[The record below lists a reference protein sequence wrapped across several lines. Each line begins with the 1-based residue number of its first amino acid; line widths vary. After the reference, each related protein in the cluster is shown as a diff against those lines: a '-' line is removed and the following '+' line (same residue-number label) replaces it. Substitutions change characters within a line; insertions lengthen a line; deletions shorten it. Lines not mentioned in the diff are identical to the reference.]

1 MATTSL
7 TNNFRLNILNG
18 VIDLGDDTIKMALYS
33 GQSHNQNTT
42 AYTTTG
48 EVSSSGT
55 NYTAKGNTL
64 SGASQDTDTTNH
76 VSFYDFSD
84 TSWTTASIT
93 ADSCLIYSDTVTSP
107 TADVSIYVGDFGG
120 SKSSSSG
127 TFSVVFPVAAYNTAI
142 IRIA

>member
-1 MATTSL
+1 MATTCL
-7 TNNFRLNILNG
+7 TNNFRKDILNA
-18 VIDLGDDTIKMALYS
+18 VINMSSDTIKMALYA

-48 EVSSSGT
+48 EASGT

-64 SGASQDTDTTNH
+64 SGATQATDTSNH
-76 VSFYDFSD
+76 VSHYDFND
-84 TSWTTASIT
+84 TSWSSATIT

-127 TFSVVFPVAAYNTAI
+127 TFSVVFPAAAYNTSI

>member
-1 MATTSL
+1 MSS
-7 TNNFRLNILNG
+7 
-18 VIDLGDDTIKMALYS
+18 DTIKMALYS
-33 GQSHNQNTT
+33 GASHNQNTT
-42 AYTTTG
+42 AYTTTD
-48 EVSSSGT
+48 EADASGT

-64 SGASQDTDTTNH
+64 SGATQATDTSNH
-76 VSFYDFSD
+76 VSHYDFND
-84 TSWTTASIT
+84 TSWSSASIT

-127 TFSVVFPVAAYNTAI
+127 TFSVVFPTAGYNTSI

>member
-1 MATTSL
+1 MAATTCL
-7 TNNFRLNILNG
+7 TNNFRKDILNA
-18 VIDLGDDTIKMALYS
+18 VINMSSDTIKMALYA

-48 EVSSSGT
+48 EVSGT

-64 SGASQDTDTTNH
+64 SSASQSTDTSNN
-76 VSFYDFSD
+76 VSFYDFAD
-84 TSWTTASIT
+84 TQWASSTIT
-93 ADSCLIYSDTVTSP
+93 ADSCLIYSDTVSSP

-127 TFSVVFPVAAYNTAI
+127 TFSVVMPAAAYNTAI